1 MGIILVIFFITGDIY
16 LVKIKIGMIILD
28 GLILKRD
35 LITDVKFKTE
45 MEKESKSVRVESR
58 TSVLVICKQVE

>member
-16 LVKIKIGMIILD
+16 LVKIKIGMI
-28 GLILKRD
+28 LILKRD

-58 TSVLVICKQVE
+58 TSVLL

>member
-16 LVKIKIGMIILD
+16 LVKIKIGMI
-28 GLILKRD
+28 LILKRD
-35 LITDVKFKTE
+35 SITDVKFKTE
-45 MEKESKSVRVESR
+45 MEKESKSVRVER

>member
-16 LVKIKIGMIILD
+16 LVKIKIGMI
-28 GLILKRD
+28 LILKRD
-35 LITDVKFKTE
+35 SITDVKFKTE

>member
-16 LVKIKIGMIILD
+16 LVKIKIGMT
-28 GLILKRD
+28 LILKRD
-35 LITDVKFKTE
+35 SITDVKFKTE

-58 TSVLVICKQVE
+58 KSVLVICKQVE

>member
-1 MGIILVIFFITGDIY
+1 MGIILVIFFITRDIY
-16 LVKIKIGMIILD
+16 LVKIKIGMI
-28 GLILKRD
+28 LILKRD
-35 LITDVKFKTE
+35 SITDVKFKTE

>member
-16 LVKIKIGMIILD
+16 LVKIKIGMI
-28 GLILKRD
+28 LILKRD
-35 LITDVKFKTE
+35 SIIDVKFKTE

-58 TSVLVICKQVE
+58 TSVLL

>member
-16 LVKIKIGMIILD
+16 LVKIKIGMI
-28 GLILKRD
+28 LILKRD
-35 LITDVKFKTE
+35 SITDVKFKTE
-45 MEKESKSVRVESR
+45 IEKESKSVRVESR

>member
-16 LVKIKIGMIILD
+16 LVKIKIGMI
-28 GLILKRD
+28 LILKRD

>member
-16 LVKIKIGMIILD
+16 LVKIKIGMI
-28 GLILKRD
+28 LILKRD
-35 LITDVKFKTE
+35 SITDVKFKTE
-45 MEKESKSVRVESR
+45 MKKESKSVRVESR